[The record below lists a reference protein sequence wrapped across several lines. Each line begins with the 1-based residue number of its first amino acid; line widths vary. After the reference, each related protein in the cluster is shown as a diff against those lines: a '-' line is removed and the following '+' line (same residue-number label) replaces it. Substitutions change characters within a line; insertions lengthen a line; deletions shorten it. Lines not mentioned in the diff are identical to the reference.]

1 MNSHTNLS
9 FVQKINFIKNV
20 KTDYQSTLSA
30 LSKWNINRYTLS
42 ISGALLGLM
51 VSTNATALSATTSNV
66 IQGSAPYLSLDNG
79 VTKIMSED
87 GLLSIKLPDGSLYI
101 APGEN
106 SELYPN
112 AKVDNSSYTNPIALP
127 SEVKTFADIQTFV
140 PLTDNTHYPS
150 IELSNLIGE
159 PHNYWG
165 DADGDGNASATGKL
179 KVKWLDADDKDIT
192 AEIKANPNRLLNGCD
207 VPYQLTMTATNGTLS
222 TEYGLPQTSTFNEIS
237 HTYYLGNKA
246 DIPTSCYA
254 LPNTRYDS
262 QRAASDGPDWV
273 VNAGFKIHSA
283 DKLTEN
289 FPTTGTNGIH
299 FFLLLTGITPEQVV
313 AANGTTVHAESGHGV
328 TLSLSAAE
336 VNWNYSYTWED
347 QERWDARPINPKTGV
362 KIKLNG
368 PTRDSRDK
376 RFSPSVFKIYADSN
390 HTHLLYSF
398 KIERWYINN
407 PPSSDEYG
415 QPVYEN
421 MTFEKATMFCQ
432 ELASG
437 YRITRA
443 NDLTNANFEGWDGGV
458 MGTESYGY
466 QRRVSFKRGGRWIGG
481 LFSEWGRMASFFK
494 GQGNYDDEEDWG
506 SEESALQNS
515 DYAIT
520 WGDDLYWTNSLLN
533 NNYLLVSP
541 IDGSLTDGRWGEN
554 TVLAACV
561 SP

>member
-79 VTKIMSED
+79 VTKIMSEE

-207 VPYQLTMTATNGTLS
+207 APYQLTMTATNGTLS

-237 HTYYLGNKA
+237 HTYYLGTKS

-254 LPNTRYDS
+254 MPNNELDGEFYPEM
-262 QRAASDGPDWV
+262 DGPNWIQGL
-273 VNAGFKIHSA
+273 GFKVHQVDRSI
-283 DKLTEN
+283 EN
-289 FPTTGTNGIH
+289 FPTTGANGLH
-299 FFLLLTGITPEQVV
+299 FFLVLVGITPEQVI
-313 AANGTTVHAESGHGV
+313 AANGTTIRAASGHGV
-328 TLSLSAAE
+328 TLSLSFSK
-336 VNWNYSYTWED
+336 VNWQPWNIKP
-347 QERWDARPINPKTGV
+347 RPIDFKKGL

-368 PTRDSRDK
+368 PTRDSIDK
-376 RFSPSVFKIYADSN
+376 SFSPSVFNIYADSS
-390 HTHLLYSF
+390 HTRLLYSF
-398 KIERWYINN
+398 KIARWYINN
-407 PPSSDEYG
+407 PPSVDTAG
-415 QPVYEN
+415 QLVYEGV
-421 MTFEKATMFCQ
+421 THEEATRFCQ
-432 ELASG
+432 ELGSG
-437 YRITRA
+437 YRVPGA
-443 NDLTNANFEGWDGGV
+443 NDLTNSNDPYVGWTDGIPGL
-458 MGTESYGY
+458 EYGFY
-466 QRRVSFKRGGRWIGG
+466 QRRLSFKRGARWIGG
-481 LFSEWGRMASFFK
+481 LLNEWGNITSEY
-494 GQGNYDDEEDWG
+494 NPNISHDYDEYDDED
-506 SEESALQNS
+506 
-515 DYAIT
+515 DYYVDKTYDVT
-520 WGDDLYWTNSLLN
+520 WSTASVIRELWTSSQVKSGD
-533 NNYLLVSP
+533 YLVVDMLS
-541 IDGSLTDGRWGEN
+541 GELSY
-554 TVLAACV
+554 VGVRGALAACV